1 MAMLTLNGDPEKNKK
16 AASGNKLMMK
26 QTVTPKV
33 DSTKIVLSGVSA
45 SGARSKSV
53 KDDEPFEHYQEVSSG
68 GVSKYYRAT
77 LPGGDGSLKS
87 RTYDIRGTKSVREIE
102 KDEYDKGKQ
111 TGGRLPKLDRDS
123 GTYTWD

>member
-16 AASGNKLMMK
+16 AASGNKLKMK

-33 DSTKIVLSGVSA
+33 DNTKIVLPISA
-45 SGARSKSV
+45 SGSKSNSI
-53 KDDEPFEHYQEVSSG
+53 KDDGLYDNFQEVSSG
-68 GVSKYYRAT
+68 GVSKYYTAKAPR
-77 LPGGDGSLKS
+77 GDGSLKS
-87 RTYDIRGTKSVREIE
+87 RTYDIRSVKGIREIN

-111 TGGRLPKLDRDS
+111 TGGRLPKFDRDS